1 MINTRHMCHTRHSVT
16 LKMAHEYLVFNLN
29 IWLIIPVAFKIIN
42 NALDY
47 RALPL
52 RTSSRNMKA
61 LPSADRHL

>member
-1 MINTRHMCHTRHSVT
+1 
-16 LKMAHEYLVFNLN
+16 MAHEYLVFNLN